1 MDCCQKYI
9 VAPKIVEQPLAELLA
24 VLGGLLWLWHLFVE
38 HVGFLVGFL
47 LSFFSFRFLVYRVN
61 ASASTVCGGMLVN
74 KKNQPDKPTGQGATR
89 TLKRIDRIASLV
101 IPLALLAMIVVVTV
115 KAFLDDSEE
124 FSGFFWF
131 AISAIPAL
139 LSCIAVELK
148 RYANK
153 RDDQDD

>member
-1 MDCCQKYI
+1 M
-9 VAPKIVEQPLAELLA
+9 
-24 VLGGLLWLWHLFVE
+24 
-38 HVGFLVGFL
+38 
-47 LSFFSFRFLVYRVN
+47 
-61 ASASTVCGGMLVN
+61 
-74 KKNQPDKPTGQGATR
+74 
-89 TLKRIDRIASLV
+89 KRIDRIASLL
-101 IPLALLAMIVVVTV
+101 IPLALLATVIIVTID
-115 KAFLDDSEE
+115 AFLDDSEE